1 MHLLFGF
8 SGRTGRG
15 GWWLGQFAL
24 IAVSLACAGAI
35 FASQG
40 LQGLAAAADGDVARL
55 SASMVAM
62 LFSVTVLTTWMAFAV
77 TIKRFHDRDKSGF
90 WCLIVFVPLIGP
102 LWQLVECGF
111 LSGSPD
117 SNRFGPPGGS
127 GAAGLA
133 DRLDVGSAYTP
144 PSREN
149 VEPVAIAA
157 TSEAGRPRRQTSH
170 AFGRRT
176 R

>member
-8 SGRTGRG
+8 SGRIGRG

-40 LQGLAAAADGDVARL
+40 LQGLAAAGDGDVARL

-111 LSGSPD
+111 LAGSPD
-117 SNRFGPPGGS
+117 SNRFGPSVGT

-133 DRLDVGSAYTP
+133 DRLDLGSAYTP
-144 PSREN
+144 PSRERF
-149 VEPVAIAA
+149 EPVAVAA
-157 TSEAGRPRRQTSH
+157 TPEAGRPRRQTSH